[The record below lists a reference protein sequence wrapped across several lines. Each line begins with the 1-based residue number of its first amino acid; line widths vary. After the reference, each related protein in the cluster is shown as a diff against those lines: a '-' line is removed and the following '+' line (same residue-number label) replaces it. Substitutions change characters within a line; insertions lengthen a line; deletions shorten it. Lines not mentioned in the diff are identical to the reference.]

1 MFRRLPYILITAVLL
16 LPACAGKET
25 PRQASVNNPTVITV
39 ARSGAIKVNHEPV
52 PLKKLA
58 VTLKGMGLTKNSKF
72 KIEGETGSDQKD
84 IDQVLEVL
92 VDNGLLPKN
101 TID

>member
-1 MFRRLPYILITAVLL
+1 M
-16 LPACAGKET
+16 
-25 PRQASVNNPTVITV
+25 ITV
-39 ARSGAIKVNHEPV
+39 AKNGTIYVNRESV

-58 VTLKGMGLTKNSKF
+58 VTLKGMGLDKNSKF
-72 KIEGETGSDQKD
+72 TIEGESGSDQKD

-92 VDNGLLPKN
+92 AVNGLLPKD